1 MGEVTKFTD
10 VITKLA
16 KDVYDHLGD
25 GFSEDIYQKALAY
38 ELRENKID
46 YLRETVIEL
55 FYKNQMVGLG
65 EIDFY
70 FPVQK
75 KSKFELN
82 KPLILETKYTTKLDS
97 THRAQL
103 RQYLMS
109 AKQNQSKLL
118 SKVDTGFL
126 LNWQK
131 KADYDEI
138 RIAPEY
144 PIESEIWVFTKQAFK
159 KV

>member
-1 MGEVTKFTD
+1 MISDFLKKYFILYSEISSGAKLLLMGEVTKFTD

-55 FYKNQMVGLG
+55 FYKNQMVSY

-70 FPVQK
+70 FPVQ

-109 AKQNQSKLL
+109 AKNQSKLL
-118 SKVDTGFL
+118 QGRYWFC
-126 LNWQK
+126 
-131 KADYDEI
+131 
-138 RIAPEY
+138 
-144 PIESEIWVFTKQAFK
+144 
-159 KV
+159 

>member
-1 MGEVTKFTD
+1 MSEVKKFTD

-75 KSKFELN
+75 KSKFELK

-103 RQYLMS
+103 RQYLIS

-118 SKVDTGFL
+118 SNLDTGFL

-131 KADYDEI
+131 KADYDEK
-138 RIAPEY
+138 RIAPAS
-144 PIESEIWVFTKQAFK
+144 PVESEIWVFTKQTFK
-159 KV
+159 KA